1 MANILLF
8 HHALGLTAGMDAF
21 AEVLRNAGHTVTVP
35 DLYDGR
41 VFGDLEEGV
50 EYAQEVGM
58 DAIEELGVAIAGRFP
73 PDMVYIGFSLGV
85 MPAQRLAQTRPGAR
99 GAVLISACAPLGTFA
114 DTWPAGVP
122 VQIHGMD
129 ADPYFVEEG
138 DLDAAENLA
147 AASPDA
153 DLILY
158 MGASHLFADISQP
171 DYDMDAAF
179 ALTRMVLRLLER
191 IDAAGGQPAPADGP

>member
-1 MANILLF
+1 MANVLLF
-8 HHALGLTAGMDAF
+8 HHALGLTSGMDAF
-21 AEVLRNAGHTVTVP
+21 ADVLREAGHTVTVP

-41 VFGDLEEGV
+41 TFTNLEAGV
-50 EYAQEVGM
+50 AYAQDIGM
-58 DAIEELGVAIAGRFP
+58 DTIEELGVSIANRFP
-73 PDMVYIGFSLGV
+73 AEMVYIGFSLGV
-85 MPAQRLAQTRPGAR
+85 IPAQRLAQTRPGAR
-99 GAVLISACAPLGTFA
+99 GAVLVSACLPLGTFG

-129 ADPYFVEEG
+129 ADEEFVDSG

-147 AASPDA
+147 ASTPDA
-153 DLILY
+153 DLFLY

-179 ALTRMVLRLLER
+179 TLTRLVLQLLER
-191 IDAAGGQPAPADGP
+191 ADNPA

>member
-1 MANILLF
+1 MANVLLF
-8 HHALGLTAGMDAF
+8 HHALGLTSGMDAF
-21 AEVLRNAGHTVTVP
+21 ADVLREAGHTVTVP

-41 VFGDLEEGV
+41 TFTNLEAGV
-50 EYAQEVGM
+50 AYAQDIGM
-58 DAIEELGVAIAGRFP
+58 DTIEELGVSIANRFP
-73 PDMVYIGFSLGV
+73 AEMVYIGFSLGV
-85 MPAQRLAQTRPGAR
+85 IPAQRLAQTRPGAR
-99 GAVLISACAPLGTFA
+99 GAVLVSACLPLGTFG

-129 ADPYFVEEG
+129 ADEEFVDSG

-147 AASPDA
+147 AATPDA
-153 DLILY
+153 DLFLY

-179 ALTRMVLRLLER
+179 TLTRLVLQLLER
-191 IDAAGGQPAPADGP
+191 ADAGTETAG

>member
-1 MANILLF
+1 MANVLLF

-21 AEVLRNAGHTVTVP
+21 AEVLREAGHTVTVP
-35 DLYDGR
+35 DLYDGH
-41 VFGDLEEGV
+41 VFGDLEQGV
-50 EYAQEVGM
+50 EYAQEIGM
-58 DAIEELGVAIAGRFP
+58 DAIEEAGVQVAGRFP
-73 PDMVYIGFSLGV
+73 EDLVYIGFSLGV

-99 GAVLISACAPLGTFA
+99 GAVLVSACLPLGTYA

-129 ADPYFVEEG
+129 ADPYFAEEG

-147 AASPDA
+147 ASSPDA

-179 ALTRMVLRLLER
+179 ALTRMVLRLLDR
-191 IDAAGGQPAPADGP
+191 VDAGD

>member
-1 MANILLF
+1 MANVLLF
-8 HHALGLTAGMDAF
+8 HHALGLTSGMDAF
-21 AEVLRNAGHTVTVP
+21 AEVLREAGHTVTVP

-41 VFGDLEEGV
+41 TFTELEDGV
-50 EYAQEVGM
+50 AYAQEMGM
-58 DAIEELGVAIAGRFP
+58 DTIEELGVSIANRFP
-73 PDMVYIGFSLGV
+73 AEMVYIGFSLGV
-85 MPAQRLAQTRPGAR
+85 IPAQRLAQTRPGAR
-99 GAVLISACAPLGTFA
+99 GAVLVSGCIPLRAFA

-129 ADPYFVEEG
+129 ADEEFVDSG

-147 AASPDA
+147 ASTPDA
-153 DLILY
+153 ELFLY

-179 ALTRMVLRLLER
+179 TLTRLVLQLLER
-191 IDAAGGQPAPADGP
+191 ADKPA